1 MERELFCMMM
11 VMSNP
16 TMRKNPA
23 IPAHTRNPTMYTAA
37 VAPLVMVVKSLMVLM
52 MGVRLGLG

>member
-1 MERELFCMMM
+1 MMM